1 MRNLIEEIR
10 DIWKYLRKLYMFL
23 FGEKLFA
30 FGILFGLVLTVSGIT
45 GCKLSLFELSG
56 CWERVFGTLI
66 GFTLILGF
74 GGSLV
79 ICRSTKLNGQVR
91 FRLRLTVRIDS
102 MLVGP
107 LIVCLNC
114 HDLVKSGGVWLCILL
129 CCATVIPFGVSLA
142 VLIFEKRGVHP

>member
-1 MRNLIEEIR
+1 MRDLIEEIR

-45 GCKLSLFELSG
+45 GYKLSLFELSD

-66 GFTLILGF
+66 GFALILGF

-79 ICRSTKLNGQVR
+79 ICRSKKLNDQVR
-91 FRLRLTVRIDS
+91 YRLRLTVRIDS

-107 LIVCLNC
+107 LIACLNS
-114 HDLVKSGGVWLCILL
+114 HDLVKSGGIWLCILL
-129 CCATVIPFGVSLA
+129 YCATVIPFGVSLA